1 MMLDMSSSS
10 LQAFGGFHNLAEI
23 SACACIKMQSSGTGG
38 DPDDDDGDGRGADD
52 GKDDDSINSDLSLD
66 GENEAEDADTQTD
79 DRKRLGVAY
88 GVEQMQLVV
97 DMMKRTASIIN
108 DIMYKEQC
116 EVRHLMGV
124 GGEMMVKAA
133 QAIAKMG
140 KAANSYSV
148 RLLSY

>member
-1 MMLDMSSSS
+1 MMM
-10 LQAFGGFHNLAEI
+10 AVAMM
-23 SACACIKMQSSGTGG
+23 AKMMN
-38 DPDDDDGDGRGADD
+38 
-52 GKDDDSINSDLSLD
+52 DDSINSDLSLD
-66 GENEAEDADTQTD
+66 GENEAEDADTKTD

-124 GGEMMVKAA
+124 GGEMVKAA

-140 KAANSYSV
+140 KTANSSSV
-148 RLLSY
+148 SLLSF